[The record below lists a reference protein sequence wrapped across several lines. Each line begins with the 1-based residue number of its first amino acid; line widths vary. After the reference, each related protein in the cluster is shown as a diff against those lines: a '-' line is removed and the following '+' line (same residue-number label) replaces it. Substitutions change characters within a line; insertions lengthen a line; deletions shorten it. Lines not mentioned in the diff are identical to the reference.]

1 MVALSLVFWA
11 TCILFSIVVAQIYI
25 PTNGIQVFPF
35 LHILINIC
43 YLQTFFYGSPSD
55 RCEVISIV
63 VLICISLVISDIE
76 HLFMCLLAIC
86 MSFFEKWL
94 FRSSAQFLIGLFG
107 FLILSCMNCLYILDI
122 NVLSVILFANIFSH
136 SLGCLFAYI
145 IYIFWM
151 KETQFKNIIWI
162 KL

>member
-1 MVALSLVFWA
+1 MVVLFLVFWG
-11 TCILFSIVVAQIYI
+11 TSILLSIVVAQIYI

-86 MSFFEKWL
+86 MSFLEKCL
-94 FRSSAQFLIGLFG
+94 FMSSAHFLIGLSV
-107 FLILSCMNCLYILDI
+107 FLILSCMHSLYVLDI
-122 NVLSVILFANIFSH
+122 DPLLVISFANIFVH
-136 SLGCLFAYI
+136 SVGCLFVLR
-145 IYIFWM
+145 WCPLLW
-151 KETQFKNIIWI
+151 KSFKV
-162 KL
+162 